1 MSRFTK
7 YISDAIL
14 ANKKSATVSVMKGS
28 TEIVVDAKKALQ
40 QLHLPVFFREAFWKN
55 VHPKTDFQVKPTIT
69 EDFPQEV
76 IEEFIQMV
84 NPEEGIEEVET
95 KKKKKDKKTEEEY
108 ES

>member
-1 MSRFTK
+1 MGRFTK

-14 ANKKSATVSVMKGS
+14 ANKKSATVSVLKGN
-28 TEIVVDAKKALQ
+28 TEIVVDAKKALE

-55 VHPKTDFQVKPTIT
+55 VHPKTDFQVKATIV
-69 EDFPQEV
+69 EDVPQEI

-84 NPEEGIEEVET
+84 NPEEEVEEVET
-95 KKKKKDKKTEEEY
+95 KKKKKDKTTEQEY

>member
-14 ANKKSATVSVMKGS
+14 ANKKSATVSVLKGN

-55 VHPKTDFQVKPTIT
+55 VHPKTDFQIKPTIT
-69 EDFPQEV
+69 EDFPQEL
-76 IEEFIQMV
+76 IEEFIDMETS
-84 NPEEGIEEVET
+84 EEVVEEVET
-95 KKKKKDKKTEEEY
+95 KKKKKDKKIEED

>member
-14 ANKKSATVSVMKGS
+14 ANKKSATVSVLKGN

-55 VHPKTDFQVKPTIT
+55 VHPKTDFQVKSIIT
-69 EDFPQEV
+69 EDFPQEL
-76 IEEFIQMV
+76 IEEFIEMETS
-84 NPEEGIEEVET
+84 EEVVEEVET
-95 KKKKKDKKTEEEY
+95 KKKKKDKKIEED